1 MKIPVT
7 TLLTCLLLIVS
18 GAAAAQSKP
27 VKTFGETLVY
37 YSAFNSSFID
47 PDIASRYDITRGKD
61 QGLVNIAVVEKG
73 SPHGE
78 AAQISGTVSNLI
90 QQQQTLD
97 FVEIREGDAVYYL
110 APFEF
115 DNEDPLT
122 FNIQV
127 QKQGQA
133 SPYTLT
139 FQRTFYH
146 DQE

>member
-78 AAQISGTVSNLI
+78 TAQISGTVSNLI